1 MNNYDVRTVSR
12 AEVDHLVKAHYLHKW
27 PGVCVRTLGLFDGES
42 AIGVIVFALPP
53 RQTFV
58 RYRVDL
64 AWELAR
70 LFILDVTP
78 KNTESW
84 FISKA
89 VSDVRNNRK
98 DVSLLVSYADPSA
111 GHSGTIYKACSWISD
126 GRTDQERKTPR
137 FDYSVNG
144 KVYSRKAHVPKGAD
158 VTRVPRVSKPRFV
171 FWLDGT
177 HEKRRK
183 ALTSDKL

>member
-1 MNNYDVRTVSR
+1 MIDYTVRVASRSDVDR
-12 AEVDHLVKAHYLHKW
+12 LVKSHYLKKW
-27 PGVCVRTLGLFDGES
+27 PGVCVRILGLFSGDE

-58 RYRVDL
+58 RYGVKL

-84 FISKA
+84 FISRA
-89 VSDVRNNRK
+89 VSDVKKHRK
-98 DVSLLVSYADPSA
+98 DVSVLVSYADPSA

-137 FDYSVNG
+137 FDYSVGG
-144 KVYSRKAHVPKGAD
+144 KVYSRKAHVPTGS
-158 VTRVPRVSKPRFV
+158 VIVRVPRVSKPRFV

-183 ALTSDKL
+183 ALTSAA